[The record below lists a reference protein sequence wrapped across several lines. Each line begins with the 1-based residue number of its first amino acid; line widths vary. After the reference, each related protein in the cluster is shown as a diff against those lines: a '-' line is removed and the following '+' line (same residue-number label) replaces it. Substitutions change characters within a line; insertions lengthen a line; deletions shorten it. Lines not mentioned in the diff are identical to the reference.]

1 MAEHLW
7 GQHAILQPTRDS
19 LSVGDTLMR
28 KAVKQRAC
36 KHDRHSYPCM
46 QQGQRS
52 PISSIMEPCIIMTGN
67 AHCLL
72 EHCKQAYTKSWIV
85 CIDMHAMLTH
95 MTNGEQ
101 TCRQ

>member
-36 KHDRHSYPCM
+36 KHDRHSYPCNATGAAFAH
-46 QQGQRS
+46 QQHHGALHHHDRQCS
-52 PISSIMEPCIIMTGN
+52 
-67 AHCLL
+67 LL
-72 EHCKQAYTKSWIV
+72 AGTLQASLYKELD
-85 CIDMHAMLTH
+85 CMH
-95 MTNGEQ
+95 
-101 TCRQ
+101 